1 MTTRE
6 SLLRYFHIINKLRKS
21 PATFKE
27 IDGYLTKQSEL
38 QGYHFNVSK
47 RQFQRDLEDIGAIF
61 EIDINYDFRRRVY
74 AIDDE
79 LHSEISQRRLE
90 AFDTFNALKIGENT
104 SKSIL
109 FEKRRPQGT
118 EYLFGLLHAIKSNLQ
133 IRFTYHKFWDE
144 EPTQRIL
151 EPLALKEFRN
161 RWYIIGKELNQE
173 MVTTQIKTFGLDRIS
188 ELEITKTKFRYPS
201 DFDAEDQFK
210 HCFGIIGANG
220 DEPKEVVLSF
230 EPVQGKYIKS
240 MPLHESQQVLVDN
253 DKELRIK
260 LFVYTTY
267 DFKMELLSYGENLKV
282 MEPDTLI
289 HEMKE
294 SLTLALGRYELGK
307 KLK

>member
-6 SLLRYFHIINKLRKS
+6 SLLRYFHIINKLRKYQ
-21 PATFKE
+21 ATFKE
-27 IDGYLTKQSEL
+27 IDEYLTKQSEL

-61 EIDINYDFRRRVY
+61 EIEINYDFKRRIY
-74 AIDDE
+74 AIDDD

-90 AFDTFNALKIGENT
+90 AFDTFNALKIGENS

-118 EYLFGLLHAIKSNLQ
+118 EYLFGLLHAININLQ

-144 EPTQRIL
+144 EPSQRIL
-151 EPLALKEFRN
+151 EPLALKEFKN
-161 RWYIIGKELNQE
+161 RWYIIGKDLGQK
-173 MVTTQIKTFGLDRIS
+173 TTDTQIKTFGLDRMS
-188 ELEITKTKFRYPS
+188 ALEITKTKFRYPA
-201 DFDAEDQFK
+201 DFNVEEQFK

-220 DEPKEVVLSF
+220 EEPQEVVLSF

-240 MPLHESQQVLVDN
+240 MPLHESQQVIVDN

-260 LFVYTTY
+260 LLVYTTY
-267 DFKMELLSYGENLKV
+267 DFKMELLSYGENLIV
-282 MEPDTLI
+282 VEPASLI
-289 HEMKE
+289 EEMKE
-294 SLTLALGRYELGK
+294 SLRKTLDNY
-307 KLK
+307 

>member
-21 PATFKE
+21 QATFKE
-27 IDGYLTKQSEL
+27 IDEYLAKQSEL

-61 EIDINYDFRRRVY
+61 EIEINYDFRRRVY

-133 IRFTYHKFWDE
+133 IRFTYHKFWDDAASE
-144 EPTQRIL
+144 RVL
-151 EPLALKEFRN
+151 EPLALREFKN
-161 RWYIIGKELNQE
+161 RWYILGFEIQQTKGKKA
-173 MVTTQIKTFGLDRIS
+173 IKTFALDRIL
-188 ELEITKTKFRYPS
+188 ELEITKAKFLKPT
-201 DFDAEDQFK
+201 DFDLTEQFR
-210 HCFGIIGANG
+210 HCFGIISPL
-220 DEPKEVVLSF
+220 DESPQEVILSF
-230 EPVQGKYIKS
+230 DPFQGKYIKT
-240 MPLHESQQVLVDN
+240 MPLHESQEIVIDN
-253 DKELRIK
+253 EKELRVK
-260 LFVYTTY
+260 LSIYTTY
-267 DFKMELLSYGENLKV
+267 DFKMELLSYGKNLRVIK
-282 MEPDTLI
+282 PDSLVQ
-289 HEMKE
+289 EMKE
-294 SLTLALGRYELGK
+294 SLEKTLAKYEPVSE
-307 KLK
+307 

>member
-21 PATFKE
+21 QATFKE

-61 EIDINYDFRRRVY
+61 EIEIRYDFKRRVY
-74 AIDDE
+74 TIDDE
-79 LHSEISQRRLE
+79 LYSEISQRRLE
-90 AFDTFNALKIGENT
+90 ALDTFNALKIGENT

-144 EPTQRIL
+144 EPTHRIM

-161 RWYIIGKELNQE
+161 RWYILGRDLSQE
-173 MVTTQIKTFGLDRIS
+173 TVNTQIKTFGLDRMS
-188 ELEITKTKFRYPS
+188 SLEITKTKFRYPS
-201 DFDAEDQFK
+201 DFDVEEHFR
-210 HCFGIIGANG
+210 HCFGIVGGNG
-220 DEPKEVVLSF
+220 EEPKEVVLSF
-230 EPVQGKYIKS
+230 QPIQGKYIKS
-240 MPLHESQQVLVDN
+240 MPLHESQQLIVDN
-253 DKELRIK
+253 DNELRIK

-267 DFKMELLSYGENLKV
+267 DFRMELLSYGENLKV
-282 MEPDTLI
+282 LGPDSLI
-289 HEMKE
+289 QEMKI
-294 SLTLALGRYELGK
+294 SLKKTLANY
-307 KLK
+307 